1 MSTFRAAGPRAGG
14 GGGGGG
20 GDNSAIQQKYITSLK
35 EQNRLMELEIKYL

>member
-1 MSTFRAAGPRAGG
+1 MSTFRAAGPRAA

>member
-1 MSTFRAAGPRAGG
+1 MSTFRAAGPRA
-14 GGGGGG
+14 GGGGG

>member
-14 GGGGGG
+14 SGGGG

>member
-1 MSTFRAAGPRAGG
+1 MSTFRAAGPRAG

>member
-1 MSTFRAAGPRAGG
+1 MSTFRAAGPRA